1 MAGSV
6 PTEQRAEDALPF
18 LSANDERK
26 VYDRAAS
33 DALFYAGMGVAM
45 TYFVLTIGHAIA
57 VPPAYRTPMVAF
69 ALLGFIGSGAVA
81 VYCHRRTPPIWLA
94 HPLCLWLI
102 GILALNSALHL
113 GLSGEIKHTSNL
125 AFAVVAVG
133 CLFLSREWW
142 AVAVTG
148 IVGTWA
154 VVTYQ
159 RVSAPDWTHY
169 GFMQIIALCLSGTV
183 LEVRR
188 RGVLLNGR
196 LRLADAIRLK
206 ELEAALHEV
215 KLLEGLIP
223 ICAWCK
229 KVRDDTGFWDEVE
242 SYIANRTSAS
252 FTHGLC
258 PTCEDKHFR
267 NTPSLER
274 SQHVVK

>member
-1 MAGSV
+1 MRGDV
-6 PTEQRAEDALPF
+6 NIKERVEDALPL

-26 VYDRAAS
+26 VYDSAAS
-33 DALFYAGMGVAM
+33 DALFYAGIGVAV

-69 ALLGFIGSGAVA
+69 ALLGFIGSSAVA
-81 VYCHRRTPPIWLA
+81 VYCRRHNPPLWLA
-94 HPLCLWLI
+94 NPLCLWLI
-102 GILALNSALHL
+102 GIIAINSALHL
-113 GLSGEIKHTSNL
+113 GLSGEIKHSSNL
-125 AFAVVAVG
+125 AFVVVAAG

-142 AVAVTG
+142 ALAITG
-148 IVGTWA
+148 IVLTWA

-159 RVSAPDWTHY
+159 CVAAPDWTHY
-169 GFMQIIALCLSGTV
+169 GFMQIISVCLSGTV

-196 LRLADAIRLK
+196 LRLADAIRLQ
-206 ELEAALHEV
+206 ELEAALQEV

-229 KVRDDTGFWDEVE
+229 KVRDDTGFWEEVE

-258 PTCEDKHFR
+258 PTCDEKHFR
-267 NTPSLER
+267 NRPLN
-274 SQHVVK
+274 